1 MARSTNC
8 TSLANWLTAPKAQA
22 RRFQPTRCWYSTW
35 NCWGSKIQQKKTQPS
50 NTRLL
55 QKQRL
60 ALCGALLHLAFS
72 KGKQSERM
80 PHSAVIAIE
89 APSLSALERQVN
101 EFLGFF
107 M

>member
-1 MARSTNC
+1 MVRFTGTPGFVSTI
-8 TSLANWLTAPKAQA
+8 WLE
-22 RRFQPTRCWYSTW
+22 RWR
-35 NCWGSKIQQKKTQPS
+35 SKIQQKKTQPS